1 MAGNGNGKLC
11 PLNLEN
17 VNFEKKL
24 EIIEK
29 SNFNCNSIVNETPSL
44 STPEMCIMEDGDISK
59 ETRIQENESQFY
71 QNGLSS
77 ILLSQKYIPKD
88 FCCKEYLN
96 QHVSLVLKKIR
107 IENISKVII
116 SHLNVKFFAP
126 KLDSIRTIFSGN
138 VDIMVFTETK
148 IDVSYPTSQL
158 KINGFKKPY
167 RLDRDAFGGR
177 ILIYE
182 AGYP

>member
-17 VNFEKKL
+17 VNFEKNL

-44 STPEMCIMEDGDISK
+44 STLDMCITEDGDISK

-88 FCCKEYLN
+88 FCRKEYLN

-107 IENISKVII
+107 IENISQVII
-116 SHLNVKFFAP
+116 SHLNINFFAL
-126 KLDSIRTIFSGN
+126 KLDFIRTIFSGN

-148 IDVSYPTSQL
+148 IDVSSPNL
-158 KINGFKKPY
+158 KLMGLESPIGWPEM
-167 RLDRDAFGGR
+167 L
-177 ILIYE
+177 LE
-182 AGYP
+182 AEFSSI